1 MAAVGAVTT
10 ASFMAGFLQGF
21 ALFLSLPI
29 DVGLPYAGLDVIGGV
44 VAVGLWLWLWIL
56 HMVVI
61 AGWAVTRS
69 LNTVVDGRRTAEL
82 DHASNDPEEK
92 A

>member
-1 MAAVGAVTT
+1 IGGMGAITT

-29 DVGLPYAGLDVIGGV
+29 DVGIPYAGLDVIGGV
-44 VAVGLWLWLWIL
+44 VAVGLWLWIL
-56 HMVVI
+56 HMVVLM
-61 AGWAVTRS
+61 GWAVTRS
-69 LNTVVDGRRTAEL
+69 LDTVVDGRRGAEP
-82 DHASNDPEEK
+82 DHTSNDLEEK